1 MMNKEE
7 KNKFYK
13 KAISITWP
21 IVIQN
26 LLSASVSSA
35 DVLMLN
41 FVSQDAISAVALASQ
56 ATTLL
61 FMFYFGLS
69 AGATMLCAQYY
80 GKGDLK
86 AINVVEGIALKLSII
101 VSTIFFIIAMFFPA
115 MFMRIYS
122 PDEQLIAL
130 GVQYLRVVSLSYLF
144 WSVTEIYK
152 AVLKSVARV
161 KVCTVVNVITFVS
174 NIILNAVF
182 IFGLF
187 GAPTLGIVGVAIGTS
202 ASRFIELVCC
212 IIISVNSKDVKLKL
226 SYMFIKNKVLFD
238 DFIKLSIPAL
248 LNDVVWGL
256 AFSMYSVIL
265 GHLGNDVVA
274 ANSFVSVVRNFG
286 TILCYGVGAAT
297 GIILGNEIG
306 EGKLDTAMD
315 HAKCMMRLTV
325 ISALIG
331 AIIVLIIMPFA
342 MKYASLTDTAKH
354 YMKYML
360 LIQTYYIMGTAVNT
374 TLITGVFR
382 SGGDSMFGF
391 KCDCIDMWCYAVPL
405 GLLAAFVF
413 KLPVLVVYVLL
424 CTDEF
429 VKWPWVLGHYKS
441 GKWIKNITRD
451 NVA

>member
-1 MMNKEE
+1 MNKED

-152 AVLKSVARV
+152 AVLKAWPESKSV
-161 KVCTVVNVITFVS
+161 
-174 NIILNAVF
+174 L
-182 IFGLF
+182 
-187 GAPTLGIVGVAIGTS
+187 
-202 ASRFIELVCC
+202 
-212 IIISVNSKDVKLKL
+212 
-226 SYMFIKNKVLFD
+226 
-238 DFIKLSIPAL
+238 
-248 LNDVVWGL
+248 W
-256 AFSMYSVIL
+256 
-265 GHLGNDVVA
+265 
-274 ANSFVSVVRNFG
+274 
-286 TILCYGVGAAT
+286 
-297 GIILGNEIG
+297 
-306 EGKLDTAMD
+306 
-315 HAKCMMRLTV
+315 
-325 ISALIG
+325 
-331 AIIVLIIMPFA
+331 
-342 MKYASLTDTAKH
+342 
-354 YMKYML
+354 
-360 LIQTYYIMGTAVNT
+360 
-374 TLITGVFR
+374 
-382 SGGDSMFGF
+382 
-391 KCDCIDMWCYAVPL
+391 
-405 GLLAAFVF
+405 
-413 KLPVLVVYVLL
+413 
-424 CTDEF
+424 
-429 VKWPWVLGHYKS
+429 
-441 GKWIKNITRD
+441 
-451 NVA
+451 